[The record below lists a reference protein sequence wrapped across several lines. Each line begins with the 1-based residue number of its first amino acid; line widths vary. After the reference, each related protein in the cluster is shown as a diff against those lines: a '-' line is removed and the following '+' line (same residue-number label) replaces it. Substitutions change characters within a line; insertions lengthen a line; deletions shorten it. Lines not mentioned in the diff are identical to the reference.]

1 MNKEKELLRKQI
13 ALLAEQS
20 RKGTTFELPGFTSEM
35 CHVYKTL
42 EAGRTILNS
51 VLLFVVGINLGA
63 SILILGPKLFGRK
76 A

>member
-20 RKGTTFELPGFTSEM
+20 RNGTTYELPGYSSEM
-35 CHVYKTL
+35 CRVYRTL
-42 EAGRTILNS
+42 EGDRTILNS
-51 VLLFVVGINLGA
+51 VLLLVVGINLGA
-63 SILILGPKLFGRK
+63 SILVLAPKLFRRK